1 MTQSKKSDEYTIVL
15 DELAKGIADDIDN
28 QITIDLNHTYGTTT
42 TYWAGDSVTDVVY
55 SGSNDGTFTIDIN
68 DLTTDTID
76 ISNLDG
82 ITVNTDYSWAYEDT
96 RINTLEIENM
106 CKEYPGLE
114 KAYRNF
120 KSVYDMVKQ
129 DYEGKKKAGEI
140 DDDIPF

>member
-1 MTQSKKSDEYTIVL
+1 MANK
-15 DELAKGIADDIDN
+15 DDDVILV
-28 QITIDLNHTYGTTT
+28 DLNKTYGTTT
-42 TYWAGDSVTDVVY
+42 TYWAGDSVSDIVI
-55 SGSNDGTFTIDIN
+55 SDASDGTFTIDLD
-68 DLTTDTID
+68 DLTVDTID
-76 ISNLDG
+76 LGNLDN
-82 ITVNTDYSWAYEDT
+82 ITTDYRWAYEDT
-96 RINTLEIENM
+96 RINVLEVESM